1 MIVRLEIGGDLLTQ
15 AEAAARAQG
24 IEFKEFVNTALR
36 AAVAQAQFV
45 APTAFTQKVHD
56 FGTHIESP
64 WTILVDIESEE
75 YVLKYNH
82 NRK

>member
-56 FGTHIESP
+56 FGTHLESP
-64 WTILVDIESEE
+64 WTLLADLETNAAVM
-75 YVLKYNH
+75 
-82 NRK
+82 RK